1 MLTAAVAA
9 AVLSAAPPADDALR
23 RGNEAFARKDYAEA
37 VRAYAAAEERIADPG
52 QVAFNKATALYHLGQ
67 YREAEALLRSAVA
80 RHESAQPV
88 DVYNLRRSLGQLG
101 DLLLR
106 TGRMTEALPLA
117 QRILELSTG
126 EEERLMARHN
136 LAQIE
141 PADLPE
147 WKVIEEEELPRR
159 DLTQVPFF
167 TIDGAK
173 TKDMDDALAI
183 TKLENGWELLVAI
196 ADPTAY
202 VAEGS
207 ELDKEAAQRAFTVYM
222 PGRNVPMIPRTLSDE
237 LCSLKEGEERNTLCA
252 RLLIAE
258 DGLLLEE
265 TEFFAAR
272 IVSHAR
278 LSYDDVSD
286 WAEHGKELA
295 IDAGVLAQLPLMKAM
310 TEARIK
316 WRTEHALVFPDRP
329 DYDFELGQDGEVLAI
344 HVEPRRIANRM
355 VEESMI
361 AANICAGRVLGKQ
374 VGYGIFNVHTGFDEE
389 SLDGA
394 IELLKTA
401 EAPFEKEDI
410 ASLSGF
416 CALRRWIDGLDTRW
430 LDGKIRRFQSYA
442 LMSAEP
448 GAHYGLGLDA
458 YATWTSPIR
467 KYGDMVNH
475 RLLKAVIAGKT
486 PGERPSLELTEH
498 LTACRRLHRMV
509 ERDIG
514 DWLYVRYLKADAGT
528 DKVFNAEIIDVMRAG
543 LKLRLQE
550 NGAVVFMPA
559 RHILDNKDRLECN
572 WDNGRVYL
580 DKTEVVYELGQIIEV
595 KLTEAVEE
603 TRSLIAKPA
612 VDLVPGPAPV
622 VSASEAEAAPTAEAP
637 KAE

>member
-1 MLTAAVAA
+1 
-9 AVLSAAPPADDALR
+9 
-23 RGNEAFARKDYAEA
+23 
-37 VRAYAAAEERIADPG
+37 RIA
-52 QVAFNKATALYHLGQ
+52 
-67 YREAEALLRSAVA
+67 
-80 RHESAQPV
+80 
-88 DVYNLRRSLGQLG
+88 
-101 DLLLR
+101 
-106 TGRMTEALPLA
+106 
-117 QRILELSTG
+117 
-126 EEERLMARHN
+126 
-136 LAQIE
+136 
-141 PADLPE
+141 
-147 WKVIEEEELPRR
+147 
-159 DLTQVPFF
+159 
-167 TIDGAK
+167 
-173 TKDMDDALAI
+173 
-183 TKLENGWELLVAI
+183 
-196 ADPTAY
+196 
-202 VAEGS
+202 
-207 ELDKEAAQRAFTVYM
+207 
-222 PGRNVPMIPRTLSDE
+222 
-237 LCSLKEGEERNTLCA
+237 
-252 RLLIAE
+252 
-258 DGLLLEE
+258 
-265 TEFFAAR
+265 
-272 IVSHAR
+272 
-278 LSYDDVSD
+278 
-286 WAEHGKELA
+286 
-295 IDAGVLAQLPLMKAM
+295 
-310 TEARIK
+310 

-329 DYDFELGQDGEVLAI
+329 DYDFELGENGEVLAI

-361 AANICAGRVLGKQ
+361 AANICAGRVLGKS

-394 IELLKTA
+394 IDLLKSA
-401 EAPFEKEDI
+401 EAPFERDEI

-416 CALRRWIDGLDTRW
+416 CALRRWIDNLDTRW

-442 LMSAEP
+442 LMSSEP

-486 PGERPSLELTEH
+486 PGERPSTELTEH

-514 DWLYVRYLKADAGT
+514 DWLYVRYLKAAAGT
-528 DKVFNAEIIDVMRAG
+528 DQVFNAEIIDVMRAG

-550 NGAVVFMPA
+550 NGAVVFLPA

-612 VDLVPGPAPV
+612 VDLVPGPAPEAPAAE
-622 VSASEAEAAPTAEAP
+622 SAPTDSSETPAEAAP